1 MKIQVKLRILIF
13 CFNIFALTLN
23 YSDSFAQGTLEDYQ
37 RAEKVKTESQKVY
50 NAPNS
55 FTWTD
60 DGTFFHYSKQ
70 TPQGKEYWIFEAKSG
85 NKKLM
90 FDHEKLAGEVSK
102 ISGKTLKPYDLD
114 LNIRSFDPIK
124 NQLVLILENAEWQ
137 YKIEESTLEKIK
149 EIPSRGRGYWGQRRD
164 DRVGDPVFSPDK
176 SKSAFIKDNNI
187 FIKNGDIEKQVT
199 FDGVPGHY
207 YAADITWSPDN
218 KKLAALKVRPAE
230 VRKLTLIESAP
241 KSQFQPLFQQ
251 RDYVKPGDALPI
263 KTPVLLDLE
272 KDFSYAVESSLI
284 PEQFSISRIA
294 WREDSRSF
302 TFEYNERGHQK
313 YNVIEVNAVQPN
325 AKVLISETS
334 ETFID
339 YSGKNYRKDIAD
351 GKEIIW
357 SSERDGWRH
366 LYLIDG
372 KTGNVINQITKGN
385 WVVRNVIHVDEE
397 KRKVI
402 FYASGLNKGEDP
414 YHLHLC
420 SVDFDGS
427 GMQVLTKENANHTI
441 TFSPDYKFFI
451 DSYSRQDLPTVSKLV
466 SLDSKPKDL
475 FTIEEAEVNSLY
487 AAGWKEPEIFH
498 AKGRDSQTDIW
509 GLIIKP
515 TNFDPS
521 KKYPVIEY
529 IYAGP
534 HSSHVPKGF
543 RPNYAGLNELAE
555 LGFIVVQID
564 GMGTSNRSKAFHDIA
579 WKNLKDA
586 GFPDRIKWLQAAAK
600 TRTYMDIDNVGI
612 FGTSAG
618 GQSSAGALVFFNDFY
633 KVAVSSCG
641 CHDNRMDKIWWNEQW
656 MGYPIGSHYEE
667 CSNTANASKLQGKL
681 LLIVGELDDNV
692 DPASTL
698 QFADALIKEMKDFDM
713 IFVPGMGH
721 SSGGAYGEK
730 KRRDFFVKNLLGVNP
745 PSWN

>member
-1 MKIQVKLRILIF
+1 MEIKVNLKINLICICLSAF
-13 CFNIFALTLN
+13 LLQ
-23 YSDSFAQGTLEDYQ
+23 SKDSLAQGKLVDYQ
-37 RAEKVKTESQKVY
+37 RAEKIKVEAQKVY
-50 NAPNS
+50 DAPNS
-55 FTWTD
+55 FNWTD
-60 DGTFFHYSKQ
+60 DGTFFWYSKQ
-70 TPQGKEYWIFEAKSG
+70 TPKGKEYWKFEVKSG
-85 NKKLM
+85 DKTMM
-90 FDHEKLAGEVSK
+90 FDHEKLAAEISK
-102 ISGKTLKPYDLD
+102 TTGKTSRPYELD
-114 LNIRSFDPIK
+114 LNIRNFDPDK
-124 NQLVLILENAEWQ
+124 NHLALILANAEWQ
-137 YKIEESTLEKIK
+137 YNIQENVLEKIK
-149 EIPSRGRGYWGQRRD
+149 DVENRGRGYWGQRRD
-164 DRVGDPVFSPDK
+164 DRIGDPVSSPDK
-176 SKSAFIKDNNI
+176 SKTAMVKDNNI
-187 FIKNGDIEKQVT
+187 FVKEGNVEKQVT

-218 KKLAALKVRPAE
+218 RKLAVQKVRPAE

-241 KSQFQPLFQQ
+241 KDQFQPLVQY

-272 KDFSYAVESSLI
+272 KGISYAVESAMI

-294 WREDSRSF
+294 WREDSRAF

-313 YNVIEVNAVQPN
+313 YSVIEVDAVQPK
-325 AKVLISETS
+325 ARVLINETS
-334 ETFID
+334 KTFID

-372 KTGNVINQITKGN
+372 KSGNVINQITKGN
-385 WVVRNVIHVDEE
+385 WVVRNVVYVDEE
-397 KRKVI
+397 KRKI
-402 FYASGLNKGEDP
+402 FFNASGLNKGEDP

-420 SVDFDGS
+420 TVNFDGS
-427 GMQVLTKENANHTI
+427 GMQVLTKENANHDI
-441 TFSPDYKFFI
+441 TFSPDYKFYI
-451 DSYSRQDLPTVSKLV
+451 DSYSRQDMPTVSKLV
-466 SLDSKPKDL
+466 SLESKPKDL
-475 FTIEEAEVNSLY
+475 YTIEEADVKSLY
-487 AAGWKEPEIFH
+487 ASGWKEPEIFH
-498 AKGRDSQTDIW
+498 AKGRDAQTDIW

-515 TNFDPS
+515 TNFDPT

-543 RPNYAGLNELAE
+543 RPNYSGLNEIAE

-564 GMGTSNRSKAFHDIA
+564 GMGTSNRSKAFHDVA

-586 GFPDRIKWLQAAAK
+586 GFPDRIKWLQAAAQ
-600 TRTYMDIDNVGI
+600 TRPYMDIDKVGI

-618 GQSSAGALVFFNDFY
+618 GQSSAGALVFHNDFY

-641 CHDNRMDKIWWNEQW
+641 CHDNRIDKIWWNEQW
-656 MGYPIGSHYEE
+656 MGYPIGSHYEA

-698 QFADALIKEMKDFDM
+698 QFADALIKEMKDFDL

-730 KRRDFFVKNLLGVNP
+730 KRRDFFVKNLLGVEP
-745 PSWN
+745 PAWN

>member
-1 MKIQVKLRILIF
+1 MKIQAIMRILIF
-13 CFNIFALTLN
+13 CFSFFAFTLN
-23 YSDSFAQGTLEDYQ
+23 YNDSLAQGTLEDYQ
-37 RAEKVKTESQKVY
+37 RAEKIKTESQKVY
-50 NAPNS
+50 NAPNN

-60 DGTFFHYSKQ
+60 DGTFFYYSKQ
-70 TPQGKEYWIFEAKSG
+70 TPQGREYWIFEAKSG

-90 FDHEKLAGEVSK
+90 FDHEKLAVELSK
-102 ISGKTLKPYDLD
+102 IIGKTLKPYDLD
-114 LNIRSFDPIK
+114 LNIRKFDPSN
-124 NQLVLILENAEWQ
+124 NQLVLILENTEWQ
-137 YKIEESTLEKIK
+137 YKIEESTFEKIK
-149 EIPSRGRGYWGQRRD
+149 EIPNRGGGYWGQRRD
-164 DRVGDPVFSPDK
+164 DRVGEPVLSPDK

-187 FIKNGDIEKQVT
+187 FIKNGDLEKQIT

-207 YAADITWSPDN
+207 YAAEITWSPDN
-218 KKLAALKVRPAE
+218 KKLAVLKVRPAE

-241 KSQFQPLFQQ
+241 KSQFQPLLQQ

-272 KDFSYAVESSLI
+272 KDISYAVENSLI

-294 WREDSRSF
+294 WREDSKSF

-313 YNVIEVNAVQPN
+313 YNVVEVNAVQPN

-334 ETFID
+334 KTFID

-372 KTGNVINQITKGN
+372 KTGNVINQITKGD

-397 KRKVI
+397 KRKVL

-427 GMQVLTKENANHTI
+427 GMQILTKENANHTI

-475 FTIEEAEVNSLY
+475 FTIEEAEVKSLY

-600 TRTYMDIDNVGI
+600 TRPYMDIDNVGI

-618 GQSSAGALVFFNDFY
+618 GQSSAGALVFYNDFY

-730 KRRDFFVKNLLGVNP
+730 KRRDFFVKNLLGVDP

>member
-1 MKIQVKLRILIF
+1 MEIKPNLKIILIF
-13 CFNIFALTLN
+13 FSLSAFLLQ
-23 YSDSFAQGTLEDYQ
+23 SKDSLGQGTLEDYQ
-37 RAEKVKTESQKVY
+37 RAEKIKLETQKVY
-50 NAPNS
+50 NAPTT
-55 FTWTD
+55 FKWTD
-60 DGTFFHYSKQ
+60 DGTFFWYAMQ
-70 TPQGKEYWIFEAKSG
+70 TPQGKEYWKFEAKSG

-90 FDHEKLAGEVSK
+90 FDHEKLSSEISK
-102 ISGKTLKPYDLD
+102 ISGKKLKPYELD
-114 LNIRSFDPIK
+114 LNIRSFDPTQ
-124 NQLVLILENAEWQ
+124 NLLVLILDNAEWS
-137 YKIEESTLEKIK
+137 YKIEDNTLEKTK
-149 EIPSRGRGYWGQRRD
+149 EIPERARGYWGQRRD
-164 DRVGDPVFSPDK
+164 DRVGDPISSPDK
-176 SKSAFIKDNNI
+176 SKTALVKDNNI
-187 FIKNGDIEKQVT
+187 FVREDNVEKQIT

-207 YAADITWSPDN
+207 YAADILWSPDN
-218 KKLAALKVRPAE
+218 KKLAVLKVRPAE

-241 KSQFQPLFQQ
+241 KDQFQPLVQY

-272 KDFSYAVESSLI
+272 KGISYAVENSLI
-284 PEQFSISRIA
+284 PEQFSISRIS
-294 WREDSRSF
+294 WREDSRAF
-302 TFEYNERGHQK
+302 TFEYNERGHQM
-313 YNVIEVNAVQPN
+313 YSVIEVNAIQPK
-325 AKVLISETS
+325 AKVLINETS
-334 ETFID
+334 KTFID

-372 KTGNVINQITKGN
+372 KSGNVINQITKGN

-397 KRKVI
+397 KRKI
-402 FYASGLNKGEDP
+402 LFNASGLNKDEDP

-420 SVDFDGS
+420 TINFDGS
-427 GMQVLTKENANHTI
+427 GMQVLTKENANHDI
-441 TFSPDYKFFI
+441 TFSPDYKYFI
-451 DSYSRQDLPTVSKLV
+451 DSYSRQDMPTVSKLV
-466 SLDSKPKDL
+466 SLESKPKDL
-475 FTIEEAEVNSLY
+475 YTIEEADVKSLY
-487 AAGWKEPEIFH
+487 TSGWKEPEIFH

-515 TNFDPS
+515 TNFDPTR
-521 KKYPVIEY
+521 KYPVIEY

-543 RPNYAGLNELAE
+543 RPNYAGLNEIAE

-564 GMGTSNRSKAFHDIA
+564 GMGTSNRSKAFHDVA

-586 GFPDRIKWLQAAAK
+586 GFPDRIKWLQAAAQS
-600 TRTYMDIDNVGI
+600 RPYMDIDNVGI

-618 GQSSAGALVFFNDFY
+618 GQSSAGALVFHNDFY

-730 KRRDFFVKNLLGVNP
+730 KRRDFFVKNLLGVEP

>member
-1 MKIQVKLRILIF
+1 MEVKPNLKFILIF
-13 CFNIFALTLN
+13 FCLSAFLVQ
-23 YSDSFAQGTLEDYQ
+23 SKDSLGQGTLEDYQ
-37 RAEKVKTESQKVY
+37 RAERIKLETQKVY
-50 NAPNS
+50 NAPTA

-60 DGTFFHYSKQ
+60 DGNFFWYAMQ
-70 TPQGKEYWIFEAKSG
+70 TPQGKEYWKFEAKSG

-90 FDHEKLAGEVSK
+90 FDHEKLSSEISK
-102 ISGKTLKPYDLD
+102 ISGKKLKPYELD

-124 NQLVLILENAEWQ
+124 NLLVLILDNAEWS
-137 YKIEESTLEKIK
+137 YKIEDNTLEKTK
-149 EIPSRGRGYWGQRRD
+149 EIPERARGYWGQRRD
-164 DRVGDPVFSPDK
+164 DRVGDPISSPDK
-176 SKSAFIKDNNI
+176 SKTALVKDNNI
-187 FIKNGDIEKQVT
+187 FVREDNVEKQIT

-207 YAADITWSPDN
+207 YAADIIWSPDN
-218 KKLAALKVRPAE
+218 KKLAVLKVRPAE
-230 VRKLTLIESAP
+230 VRKLTLIASAP
-241 KSQFQPLFQQ
+241 KDQFQPMVQY

-272 KDFSYAVESSLI
+272 KGISYAVENSLI
-284 PEQFSISRIA
+284 PEQFSVSRIS
-294 WREDSRSF
+294 WREDSRAF

-313 YNVIEVNAVQPN
+313 YSVIEVNAIQPK
-325 AKVLISETS
+325 AKVLINETS
-334 ETFID
+334 KTFID

-372 KTGNVINQITKGN
+372 KSGNVINQITKGN

-397 KRKVI
+397 KRKI
-402 FYASGLNKGEDP
+402 LFNASGLNKEEDP

-420 SVDFDGS
+420 TINFDGS

-441 TFSPDYKFFI
+441 TFSPDYKYYI
-451 DSYSRQDLPTVSKLV
+451 DSYSRQDLATVSKLV
-466 SLDSKPKDL
+466 AFDSKPKDL
-475 FTIEEAEVNSLY
+475 FIIEKAEVNSLY

-543 RPNYAGLNELAE
+543 RPNYAGLNEIAE

-564 GMGTSNRSKAFHDIA
+564 GMGTSNRSKAFHDVA

-586 GFPDRIKWLQAAAK
+586 GFPDRIKWLQAAAQS
-600 TRTYMDIDNVGI
+600 RPYMDIDNVGI

-618 GQSSAGALVFFNDFY
+618 GQSSAGALVFHNDFY

-730 KRRDFFVKNLLGVNP
+730 KRRDFFVKNLLGVEP

>member
-1 MKIQVKLRILIF
+1 MKIQAKMRILIF
-13 CFNIFALTLN
+13 CFSFFAFTLN
-23 YSDSFAQGTLEDYQ
+23 YNDSLAQGTLEDYQ
-37 RAEKVKTESQKVY
+37 RAEKIKTESQKVY
-50 NAPNS
+50 NAPNT

-60 DGTFFHYSKQ
+60 DGTFFYYSKQ
-70 TPQGKEYWIFEAKSG
+70 TPQGREYWIFEAKSG

-90 FDHEKLAGEVSK
+90 FDHEKLSVELSK
-102 ISGKTLKPYDLD
+102 IIGKTLKPYDLD
-114 LNIRSFDPIK
+114 LKIRKFDPGN
-124 NQLVLILENAEWQ
+124 NQLVLILENTEWQ

-149 EIPSRGRGYWGQRRD
+149 EIPNRGGGYWGQRRD
-164 DRVGDPVFSPDK
+164 DRVGEPVLSPDK
-176 SKSAFIKDNNI
+176 SKSVFIKDNNI
-187 FIKNGDIEKQVT
+187 FLKNGDLEKQIT

-207 YAADITWSPDN
+207 YAAEISWSPDN
-218 KKLAALKVRPAE
+218 KKLAVLKVRPAE

-241 KSQFQPLFQQ
+241 KSQFQPLLQQ

-272 KDFSYAVESSLI
+272 KDISYAVENSLI

-313 YNVIEVNAVQPN
+313 YNVVEVNAVQPN

-334 ETFID
+334 KTFID

-372 KTGNVINQITKGN
+372 KSGNVINQITKGN
-385 WVVRNVIHVDEE
+385 WVVRNVIYVDEE
-397 KRKVI
+397 KRKVL
-402 FYASGLNKGEDP
+402 FYASGLKKGEDP

-427 GMQVLTKENANHTI
+427 GMQILTKENANHTI

-475 FTIEEAEVNSLY
+475 FTIEEAEVKSLY
-487 AAGWKEPEIFH
+487 VAGWKEPEIFH

-600 TRTYMDIDNVGI
+600 TRPYMDIDNVGI

-618 GQSSAGALVFFNDFY
+618 GQSSAGALVFYNDFY

>member
-1 MKIQVKLRILIF
+1 MERRVKLNTKIIFYCFFVFSLI
-13 CFNIFALTLN
+13 CNESL
-23 YSDSFAQGTLEDYQ
+23 AQGTLEDYQ
-37 RAEKVKTESQKVY
+37 RAEIIKAEAQKVY
-50 NAPNS
+50 YSPNS
-55 FTWTD
+55 LTWTD
-60 DGTFFHYSKQ
+60 DGSFFWYFML
-70 TPQGKEYWIFEAKSG
+70 TPKGKEYWKFEAKSG
-85 NKKLM
+85 EKEVM
-90 FDHEKLAGEVSK
+90 FDHEKLAEEISK
-102 ISGKTLKPYDLD
+102 VSGKTVKPYKLD
-114 LNIRSFDPIK
+114 LNIKSFNPSQ
-124 NQLVLILENAEWQ
+124 NQLVLIFDNSEWQ
-137 YKIEESTLEKIK
+137 YHVSGNTLEKIR
-149 EIPSRGRGYWGQRRD
+149 EIPVRNRGYWGQRRD
-164 DRVGDPVFSPDK
+164 DRVGDPVKSPNN
-176 SKSAFIKDNNI
+176 SKTAFVRDNNI
-187 FIKNGDIEKQVT
+187 FLKEGEIEKQIT

-207 YAADITWSPDN
+207 YAADIVWSPDN
-218 KKLAALKVRPAE
+218 KKLAVLKVRPAE

-241 KSQFQPLFQQ
+241 KNQFQPLLQE

-272 KDFSYAVESSLI
+272 KGISFAVESSLI
-284 PEQFSISRIA
+284 PEQFSISRIS
-294 WREDSRSF
+294 WREDSRAF

-313 YNVIEVNAVQPN
+313 YKVIEVNAIEPK
-325 AKVLISETS
+325 ARVLINETS
-334 ETFID
+334 KTFID
-339 YSGKNYRKDIAD
+339 YSGKNYRKDLAD

-372 KTGNVINQITKGN
+372 KTGNVINQITKGE

-397 KRKVI
+397 KRKLI
-402 FYASGLNKGEDP
+402 FLASGLNKGEDP

-420 SVDFDGS
+420 SVDLDGS
-427 GMQVLTKENANHTI
+427 GLQVWTKENANHTI
-441 TFSPDYKFFI
+441 TFSPDYKYYI
-451 DSYSRQDLPTVSKLV
+451 DTYSRQDLPPISKLV
-466 SLDSKPKDL
+466 AFDSKPKDL

-487 AAGWKEPEIFH
+487 LAGWKEPEIFH
-498 AKGRDSQTDIW
+498 AKGRDMQTDIW

-515 TNFDPS
+515 TNFDPT

-534 HSSHVPKGF
+534 HSSHVPKSF
-543 RPNYAGLNELAE
+543 RPNYAGLNEIAE

-586 GFPDRIKWLQAAAK
+586 GFPDRIKWLQAAAR
-600 TRTYMDIDNVGI
+600 TRPYMDIENVGI

-618 GQSSAGALVFFNDFY
+618 GQSSAGALIFHNDFY

-667 CSNTANASKLQGKL
+667 CSNTTNASKLRGKL

-698 QFADALIKEMKDFDM
+698 QFADALIKEMKDFDL

-730 KRRDFFVKNLLGVNP
+730 KRRDFFVKNLLGVDP